1 MKRDEIVQYLR
12 DNPSWVLQYQHGIRG
27 NGWWWLRNM
36 QSLTEV
42 IKVDGRSAQAARAL
56 LKYDGKVKYGETNYV
71 LR

>member
-1 MKRDEIVQYLR
+1 MKRDEIVQYLK
-12 DNPSWVLQYQHGIRG
+12 DNPGWVLQYQRGIRG

-42 IKVDGRSAQAARAL
+42 IKIDGRSANAARAL
-56 LKYDGKVKYGETNYV
+56 LKHDGAVKYGETNYV